1 MPRSRKMVVFMLV
14 NAKGMDEECRLAGF
28 ISVWSWGGAMHT
40 IFVCQNTH
48 CCCVSQ
54 LCPRQ

>member
-1 MPRSRKMVVFMLV
+1 MVVFMLV
-14 NAKGMDEECRLAGF
+14 NAKGVDEECRLAGF

-40 IFVCQNTH
+40 TFMCQNTH